1 VIATGNQQIVLNRRP
16 TGLPVEQDF
25 AVREAPVPVAGPGQV
40 LVRTLMVSI
49 EPAMRGWVLDA
60 PNYLPPVPVGSP
72 MRSFG
77 IGEIVTSDIEDYRPG
92 DLVVGFTGWQEWAT
106 LEKTQIQRRIDPDLA
121 PISTALGVLGLTGLT
136 AYVGMLDIGQPQRD
150 STVVVTSAAGAV
162 GSTAGQLAA
171 LRGARVVGVAGS
183 DEKCR
188 QCVDYFGFDAA
199 VNYRAESNLAEAIRR
214 RCPDGVDVLFD
225 SVGGTTLDAILD
237 NINIGARV
245 AICGTMSLPPDGRA
259 VGPRIERRLLVN
271 RVSVQGFLATDHFS
285 RFDRIVG
292 EMAEWLGD
300 GKIRYLEDISP
311 ELADAPSALVRLLE
325 SRNTGKSLV
334 RVGLWEEG
342 RNEWW
347 ERQ

>member
-1 VIATGNQQIVLNRRP
+1 MSASRNQQIILSRRP
-16 TGLPVEQDF
+16 TGLPTEEDF
-25 AVREAPVPVAGPGQV
+25 AVHQAPIPVAGPAQV

-77 IGEIVTSDIEDYRPG
+77 IGEIITSGIEDYRPG

-106 LEKTQIQRRIDPDLA
+106 LDTSQIQRRIDPDVA

-136 AYVGMLDIGQPQRD
+136 AYVGMLEIGRPQPG

-188 QCVDYFGFDAA
+188 QCVDYFGFDSA
-199 VNYRAESNLAEAIRR
+199 VNYRDESNLAEAIRR

-225 SVGGTTLDAILD
+225 SVGGTTLDAILE
-237 NINIGARV
+237 NINVGARV

-259 VGPRIERRLLVN
+259 VGPRIERRLLVR
-271 RVSVQGFLATDHFS
+271 RVSMQGFLATDHFD

-292 EMAEWLGD
+292 EMAEWLRQD
-300 GKIRYLEDISP
+300 KVRYLEDIAS
-311 ELADAPSALVRLLE
+311 ELTDAPSALVRLLG
-325 SRNTGKSLV
+325 SRNRGKSLV
-334 RVGLWEEG
+334 RVGLREG
-342 RNEWW
+342 DRT
-347 ERQ
+347 